1 MYEIRKEILKF
12 LESSENEKTQ
22 LPRSTGTQPRQP
34 VLRGEFTALAVI
46 IKKLER
52 S

>member
-22 LPRSTGTQPRQP
+22 LSRTTGTQPRQP
-34 VLRGEFTALAVI
+34 VLRGEFTALDVI
-46 IKKLER
+46 IKN
-52 S
+52 